1 MYILT
6 VNKSVLSKN
15 NIKKV
20 IEPVFTCFN
29 YKLILFLMTIDSAP
43 RVFVRA
49 GCLSLS
55 ACSSILEPHLK
66 VNKNERIL
74 VILYSDRDVS
84 TKYDILLELE
94 SVILPAQSPRWGRC
108 SWLTPTGFQRSGN
121 PWWRRAA
128 RAAPSGCRW
137 KPFGFDCAVSELQF
151 GGSDSQLF
159 HNLKAILKQ

>member
-1 MYILT
+1 
-6 VNKSVLSKN
+6 
-15 NIKKV
+15 
-20 IEPVFTCFN
+20 
-29 YKLILFLMTIDSAP
+29 MTIDSAP

-94 SVILPAQSPRWGRC
+94 SVILPAQSPR
-108 SWLTPTGFQRSGN
+108 
-121 PWWRRAA
+121 
-128 RAAPSGCRW
+128 
-137 KPFGFDCAVSELQF
+137 
-151 GGSDSQLF
+151 
-159 HNLKAILKQ
+159 